1 MCTVLGWTLEVN
13 HFFISMFGNTLAFS
27 KLPLRD
33 IIMLQK
39 DIMTKFLL
47 ICNELFDFACK
58 VNADSKYKWHK
69 NLQMC
74 ENQLKRLKFH
84 VEKCLSLISCID
96 SEHLDYDT
104 QMRRLRDVHARFQPL
119 MSRIDNSLGVIQIE
133 LNLPATHR
141 HSLEQPNAH
150 SVTTNNNNSYTQGQS
165 SPTTN
170 NGNPNMSY
178 LQIQEGDRRPPSGA
192 LALPRGD
199 EVKDTSLQSIAAS
212 KGSQPINRTTS
223 SIPTPPNNN
232 NNTSEKVMPIAP
244 GGIFSRGQSPD
255 TIPSNH
261 SNPLSPL
268 SQSPV
273 NDRTSNIN
281 NQGIAQQG
289 YSETGMTSGGASN
302 NSGGYIVQEVDSDND
317 GEGMGG
323 EEEGELMV
331 REGQSSTVCVIS

>member
-58 VNADSKYKWHK
+58 VNADAKYKWHK

-96 SEHLDYDT
+96 SEHLDYET

-119 MSRIDNSLGVIQIE
+119 MSRIDHSLGVIQNE

-141 HSLEQPNAH
+141 YSLVQPTKGH
-150 SVTTNNNNSYTQGQS
+150 TITPNNNNPNAQGQ
-165 SPTTN
+165 T
-170 NGNPNMSY
+170 NPNNNANSNPSY
-178 LQIQEGDRRPPSGA
+178 PQIQDSDRRPPSGA
-192 LALPRGD
+192 LALPRGED
-199 EVKDTSLQSIAAS
+199 ATTVQSIAAS
-212 KGSQPINRTTS
+212 KENQPRSRAISMPAPPAS
-223 SIPTPPNNN
+223 SNA
-232 NNTSEKVMPIAP
+232 SEKVMPITP

-273 NDRTSNIN
+273 NDRANVN
-281 NQGIAQQG
+281 ADGIAQQG
-289 YSETGMTSGGASN
+289 YSETGITSGGGNN
-302 NSGGYIVQEVDSDND
+302 NSGGYIVEEVDSDNEV
-317 GEGMGG
+317 GGMGE
-323 EEEGELMV
+323 EEEGEVMV
-331 REGQSSTVCVIS
+331 REGHSSTVCVIC